1 MDPACAGS
9 YFLPTGKP
17 MLPSVKKLVHA
28 VLHRSGYRL
37 ERLVQ
42 PKAPAQKQEPS
53 LIQQLRHCQTMRE
66 IHSQDAVEIEA
77 LYRQFVFPDLPK
89 REGREILLNDL
100 IGTTVSEAI
109 YILQWLHQSLRVDGD
124 ICEFGVA
131 QGATSRLLAAEI
143 LPLADRKLWL
153 FDSFEGLPAPT
164 AEDKLIHDIFKLGSM
179 DRYQGTMASPEGLV
193 LEKLAGIEFPRER
206 TKIKKGWIKDTA
218 KSGELPDKVAF
229 AYLDFDL
236 YEPIKDGLSFIDPL
250 MPVGGGIVVDDYG
263 FFSEG
268 AQLAVDQFVSQTG
281 GRYEFIM
288 PLPFAG
294 HFCLLRKLA

>member
-1 MDPACAGS
+1 
-9 YFLPTGKP
+9 
-17 MLPSVKKLVHA
+17 VKKIVHA
-28 VLHRSGYRL
+28 ML
-37 ERLVQ
+37 RLVRS
-42 PKAPAQKQEPS
+42 ADAAVR
-53 LIQQLRHCQTMRE
+53 LDHCETMRI
-66 IHSQDAVEIEA
+66 IHRQDAVEIEA

-109 YILQWLHQSLRVDGD
+109 YILQWLHQSLRIGGD

-143 LPLADRKLWL
+143 MDFADRKLWL
-153 FDSFEGLPAPT
+153 FDSFAGLPAPT
-164 AEDKLIHDIFKLGSM
+164 AEDKLIHDISKLGSM
-179 DRYQGTMASPEGLV
+179 ERYQGTMASPEGLV
-193 LEKLAGIEFPRER
+193 LEKLAGIGFPRER
-206 TKIKKGWIKDTA
+206 TKLKKGWIKDTA
-218 KSGELPDKVAF
+218 KSGELPRKVAF

-236 YEPIKDGLSFIDPL
+236 YEPIKDALSFIDPL

-268 AQLAVDQFVSQTG
+268 AQLAVDQFVSQMS
-281 GRYEFIM
+281 GRYEFTM
-288 PLPFAG
+288 PLLLAG

>member
-1 MDPACAGS
+1 
-9 YFLPTGKP
+9 
-17 MLPSVKKLVHA
+17 MLPSVKKLLHIA
-28 VLHRSGYRL
+28 LHRFGYRL
-37 ERLVQ
+37 E
-42 PKAPAQKQEPS
+42 PIAQTKVPDQEKNPS
-53 LIQQLRHCQTMRE
+53 LTEQLHNCRTMRE
-66 IHSQDAVEIEA
+66 IHRRDSVEIEA
-77 LYRQFVFPDLPK
+77 LYRQFVFPDLPT
-89 REGREILLNDL
+89 REGRETLLNDL

-131 QGATSRLLAAEI
+131 QGATSRLMAAEI
-143 LPLADRKLWL
+143 RPLEDRKLWL

-179 DRYQGTMASPEGLV
+179 DRYRGTMASPESLV
-193 LEKLAGIEFPRER
+193 MEKLAGIEFPRER
-206 TKIKKGWIKDTA
+206 TKIKKGWIKDTV
-218 KSGELPDKVAF
+218 KSGELPEQVAF
-229 AYLDFDL
+229 AYLDFDF
-236 YEPIKDGLSFIDPL
+236 YEPIKDGLSFIDSL

-281 GRYEFIM
+281 GRYELTM
-288 PLPFAG
+288 PLPLAG